1 MIARQFLAPA
11 GGSHDPMMG
20 GSHDAITA
28 ALVALRSGQPVLV
41 TDDHDRE
48 NEGDVILA
56 ASTLT
61 TEWTA
66 WTVRN
71 TSGLLCAPMT
81 AERADALDLPAMV
94 ADNQDSR
101 RTAYTV
107 TVDAKVGV
115 GTGISAA
122 DRATTVRLLADPA
135 ATAHS
140 FIRPGHVL
148 PLRAAANGV
157 LDRPGH
163 TEAAV
168 DLCALA
174 GLPAV
179 GLIAELVADD
189 GSMMRAPEIAELG
202 SRLQLPVLTIAEL
215 IRYRREN
222 PLPAPELL
230 PSAGPRV
237 LRTAETSL
245 PTAFGEFRAIGYRDN
260 LTGAEHV
267 ALTSGRPE
275 SGCVVRVHS
284 ECLTGEAF
292 GSQRCE
298 CGPQLDLALSRVATE
313 GGVVLYLRGHE
324 GRGIGLLKKLAAYRL
339 QDGGL
344 DTVQANLEL
353 NEPADGRE
361 YGAAAAILHDLGLT
375 AVRLLT
381 NNPDKIAGLERD
393 GIAVLRRLPLVVG
406 STPTNV
412 HYLRTKRE
420 RMGHHL
426 PLREL
431 C

>member
-1 MIARQFLAPA
+1 MIGRTLTDLIAGAPRNPVGA
-11 GGSHDPMMG
+11 
-20 GSHDAITA
+20 AIE
-28 ALVALRSGQPVLV
+28 ALRQGRPVLV

-107 TVDAKVGV
+107 TVDARVGV

-122 DRATTVRLLADPA
+122 DRTTTVRHLADPA
-135 ATAHS
+135 ATAQS
-140 FIRPGHVL
+140 FVRPGHVL
-148 PLRAAANGV
+148 PLRAAGNGV

-189 GSMMRAPEIAELG
+189 GSMMRAPEIAGLG

-215 IRYRREN
+215 IRFRGAN
-222 PLPAPELL
+222 PLSTSELH
-230 PSAGPRV
+230 PQSRPPRV

-267 ALTSGRPE
+267 ALTSGRTEP
-275 SGCVVRVHS
+275 GCVVRVHS

-298 CGPQLDLALSRVATE
+298 CGPQLDRALARVAAD
-313 GGVVLYLRGHE
+313 GGVVIYLRGHE

-381 NNPDKIAGLERD
+381 NNPDKISGLEQG
-393 GIAVLRRLPLVVG
+393 GIAVVRRLPLVVG
-406 STPTNV
+406 STPTTV
-412 HYLRTKRE
+412 RYLRTKRE